1 MGKIRVKTV
10 GDEEQ
15 EALEAQKKA
24 VKKAEKKA
32 RLSAAE
38 FTDNDGQAR
47 EAADAESEESTEAS
61 SPIEESANEQVETV
75 EEAPKEAKKPK
86 KEKFV
91 KVKQRSANYTA
102 KIIQIDKNKTYSLA
116 DGIDLLK
123 KVKMTKFDE
132 TVELHINTTE
142 AGISGTVVLPHGS
155 GKEVRVAIASEEII
169 AEVEKG
175 KVNFDILVAEPAM
188 MPKLAKVARVL
199 GPKGLMP
206 NPKNGTISSNPEE
219 AAKKFQ
225 GGQMSF
231 KTESKLPVMHLIAGK
246 TSFEDKA
253 LAENITTILKTI
265 KKDKIRKVVLKSTM
279 SPAILIQA

>member
-32 RLSAAE
+32 REAAE
-38 FTDNDGQAR
+38 SGETTEEPETPNTDT
-47 EAADAESEESTEAS
+47 SSLSTEAS
-61 SPIEESANEQVETV
+61 AETEETNPEV
-75 EEAPKEAKKPK
+75 KKTK
-86 KEKFV
+86 KEKFI

-102 KIIQIDKNKTYSLA
+102 KVVQIDKNKTYSLSE
-116 DGIDLLK
+116 GIELLK

-142 AGISGTVVLPHGS
+142 PGISGTIVLPHGS
-155 GKEVRVAIASEEII
+155 GKEVRVAIATEELI
-169 AEVEKG
+169 AEIEKG
-175 KVNFDILVAEPAM
+175 KVNFDILVAEPTM
-188 MPKLAKVARVL
+188 MPKLARVARVL

-206 NPKNGTISSNPEE
+206 NPKNGTISTNPEE
-219 AAKKFQ
+219 AMKKFK

-231 KTESKLPVMHLIAGK
+231 KTEPKLPVMHLIAGK

-253 LAENITTILKTI
+253 LAENIQTILKAI
-265 KKDKIRKVVLKSTM
+265 KKDRIRKVVLKSTM
-279 SPAILIQA
+279 SPAIIISA